1 MAGINITDFAICI
14 DRNIAIGTLPT
25 GTVRASIVGESQK
38 IVIGKATTMATPF
51 CNGIYDG
58 TQYLPFIALPAAP
71 NFSGQFVIIGRNGS
85 VPTYWGCANEA
96 ALIVQCLVFNGGVSN
111 FTYGDGDS
119 GELDSAANCKI
130 FLDNYGYAL
139 SNSSADFLNS
149 YFLP

>member
-1 MAGINITDFAICI
+1 MAGNITDFAILI
-14 DRNIAIGTLPT
+14 DGGNTITSLPT
-25 GTVRASIVGESQK
+25 GTRRANYNVASESYK
-38 IVIGKATTMATPF
+38 IIIGKASVITQPF
-51 CNGIYDG
+51 CNGISG
-58 TQYLPFIALPAAP
+58 LPFIALPAAP
-71 NFSGQFVIIGRNGS
+71 NFSGQFVIIGRNS
-85 VPTYWGCANEA
+85 SEPTYWGCANEA